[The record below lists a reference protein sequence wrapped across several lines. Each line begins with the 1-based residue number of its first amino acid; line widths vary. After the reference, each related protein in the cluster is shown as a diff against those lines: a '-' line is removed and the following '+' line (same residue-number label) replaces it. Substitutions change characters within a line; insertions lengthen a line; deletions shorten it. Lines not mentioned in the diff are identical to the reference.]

1 MSELVDLLRQA
12 IDVFLHL
19 DKYVLQ
25 WTQTFGGWL
34 YLILFA
40 VVFAET
46 GLVVTPFLPGD
57 SLLFA
62 VGTITSMEGSPLSLP
77 VVVVLLIV
85 AGVLGDAVNY
95 SVGRTLG
102 PKVFTKE
109 TSIWLNKKHLAR
121 AQHFYE
127 KYGGKTII
135 FARFIPIVRTFAP
148 FVAGIGQMRY
158 RRFFVFNVVGA
169 IAWVTL
175 FTVAGHFFGKVPAVQ
190 KNFHYIIVGIIVV
203 SILPAVVEYFL
214 ELRRRRSAA

>member
-135 FARFIPIVRTFAP
+135 FARFIPI
-148 FVAGIGQMRY
+148 AGIGQMRY